1 MTDDEEALKL
11 ADSLIRKHSS
21 HFPGHPL
28 RCEEEQ
34 LGLHVRRLVE
44 EKRALRTDLLEALDL
59 LDSLHQHGMAPDDW
73 RDCCTVGRLLTRVYR
88 RLGEERT

>member
-59 LDSLHQHGMAPDDW
+59 LDSLLFNAPLMYLYLRHVLTHG
-73 RDCCTVGRLLTRVYR
+73 V
-88 RLGEERT
+88 